1 VKQDY
6 ERANLRMTIF
16 SRPAL
21 GKEKLELIAFA
32 LSVLNGCSDCIE
44 SNKAWE
50 TSWTRRISIACL
62 TYIVVCIFFIY
73 IGVTDPFTNAIVPVI
88 GFLLS
93 TLSIGI
99 IKSVWI
105 KYYDSHM

>member
-1 VKQDY
+1 MSEHSEIIEQLQKEIQTIK
-6 ERANLRMTIF
+6 ERNR
-16 SRPAL
+16 R
-21 GKEKLELIAFA
+21 
-32 LSVLNGCSDCIE
+32 VE